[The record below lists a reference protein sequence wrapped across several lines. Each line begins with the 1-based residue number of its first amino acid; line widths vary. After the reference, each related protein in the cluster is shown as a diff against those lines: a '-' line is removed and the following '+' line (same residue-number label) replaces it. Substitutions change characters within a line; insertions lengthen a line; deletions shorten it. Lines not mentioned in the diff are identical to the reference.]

1 MMVKV
6 RAPAG
11 PVRGEVLQLAQ
22 TVRSRVVEVAEESV
36 TLVVTGDAGKM
47 AAVLKTL
54 ARFGIVELARTGRVA
69 LKRGEQLFDS
79 TAAWEGR
86 RAAAAAALCG
96 AVGWVLAG
104 WGAVTGGVSM
114 DWWAVCSCGRLWGCA
129 LRLGLPECWWLQ
141 SCGCGCARVVD
152 ICGWLAS

>member
-114 DWWAVCSCGRLWGCA
+114 DWWAVCSCGRL
-129 LRLGLPECWWLQ
+129 
-141 SCGCGCARVVD
+141 
-152 ICGWLAS
+152 